1 MASPMLRDRPRGGD
15 AAMPASPSCKWS
27 WSSCATSPSP
37 PIEQQLHAERS
48 ERNARHGD
56 ELSTARRLI
65 EEMLARPNL
74 DGKGNRLAKAALAEI
89 TKVRTSYVTGLRRI
103 DARIAELAEVVPDVK
118 LDARRRKIQARIDRG
133 STEGERAA
141 ARHLLTN
148 RSNREPQRLAPAPE
162 PLPRTRAEMLARR
175 NTRNRN

>member
-1 MASPMLRDRPRGGD
+1 MATNAERQAAWRRRRDARIAQLQAELEQLRNQSKPADR
-15 AAMPASPSCKWS
+15 
-27 WSSCATSPSP
+27 
-37 PIEQQLHAERS
+37 EQQLHAERS

-103 DARIAELAEVVPDVK
+103 DAKIAELAEVVPDVK
-118 LDARRRKIQARIDRG
+118 LDARRRKIQALIDRG

-141 ARHLLTN
+141 ARHLLTKLPN
-148 RSNREPQRLAPAPE
+148 HEPERLAPAPE
-162 PLPRTRAEMLARR
+162 PLPRTREEMLARR